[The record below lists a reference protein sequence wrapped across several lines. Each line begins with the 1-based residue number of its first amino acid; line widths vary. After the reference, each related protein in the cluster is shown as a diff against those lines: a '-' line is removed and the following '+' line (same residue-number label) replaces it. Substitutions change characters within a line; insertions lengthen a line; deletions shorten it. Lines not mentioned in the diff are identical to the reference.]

1 MFLALVLPVL
11 AFVASSCDDD
21 DDTPQV
27 EISFTYR
34 NGVVA
39 ENSVY
44 AVQPD
49 TLVIESI
56 NVKAVREGHKAIAT
70 PPVNFWLD
78 GVPVGTSFVAPYSIA
93 FPTEKLALGRHALD
107 VSMGIAEEG
116 YALSTAVA
124 RVYINVVADEADI
137 PSTGG
142 GATNVQ
148 PVTYTLK

>member
-1 MFLALVLPVL
+1 MKKLMFLALVLPVL

-78 GVPVGTSFVAPYSIA
+78 GVPGGT
-93 FPTEKLALGRHALD
+93 TKDR
-107 VSMGIAEEG
+107 
-116 YALSTAVA
+116 
-124 RVYINVVADEADI
+124 
-137 PSTGG
+137 
-142 GATNVQ
+142 
-148 PVTYTLK
+148 